1 MKKKFLILFLILLL
15 GTFFRFYRLN
25 EVPPSP
31 SLDEVS
37 IGWNAYSILKT
48 GKDEYGYQFPVLL
61 RAYDDWRPALY
72 VYLTIPF
79 IKVLGLSTA
88 SVRLPAVLLSLTTIL
103 GTYFLVKELFKNS
116 RFTVYYSLITSFLL
130 AISPW
135 HIYLSRLGHEVGAGL
150 TFSVLAVLF
159 FLKWLHSNTLGYR
172 TRIVWL
178 ILTVFFFALSFYT
191 YQSQKVFGPLLILAL
206 ALIFRKQLRQFKK
219 EIVFAGLLGLILLI
233 PILKASLSPGGLIR
247 FQGSSIFS
255 EHTTLKELSA
265 LRIARDYQQHSSL
278 GLIFDNQQVVTGLTL
293 LTNYLSHFNPSWLF
307 FNAGEERH
315 KIPGLGYLYL
325 WELPLLLVGA
335 YQLIKEKFSKETK
348 LLIFSWI
355 AVASLPASIAT
366 QTPHGMRAFNMLPIF
381 QIIAAVGTVSL
392 LQKINTKRIHK
403 ILVFGLTVMLL
414 IGSFAY
420 LYHNYFFNFPYE
432 QSSSF
437 QYPLSRAIFYV
448 LLIEDKYDKIV
459 FSERGQCDQSYM
471 FFLFFS
477 KTDPAWYQKQGGTVS
492 GGFGKEHR
500 FGKYEFRHIDWEQE
514 AQGPSVGKILYVG
527 DITDLPEGIA
537 GLETFELLDGR
548 KAIKVVAR

>member
-1 MKKKFLILFLILLL
+1 MKKILFLILLL
-15 GTFFRFYRLN
+15 GTFFRLYRLN

-48 GKDEYGYQFPVLL
+48 GKDEYGYRFPVLL

-79 IKVLGLSTA
+79 IKVLGLSTT

-103 GTYFLVKELFKNS
+103 GAYFLVKELFKNS

-159 FLKWLHSNTLGYR
+159 FLKWFHSNTLVYR

-178 ILTVFFFALSFYT
+178 TLTTSFFALSFYT

-206 ALIFRKQLRQFKK
+206 VLIFRKQLLKFKK
-219 EIVFAGLLGLILLI
+219 EIVFAGLLGLLLLI

-255 EHTTLKELSA
+255 EHTRLKELSA
-265 LRIARDYQQHSSL
+265 LRLARDYQQHSFL
-278 GLIFDNQQVVTGLTL
+278 GLIFDNQKVAMGLTF
-293 LTNYLSHFNPSWLF
+293 LTSYSSHFDPSWLF
-307 FNAGEERH
+307 FNTGEERH
-315 KIPGLGYLYL
+315 KIPGLGHLYL
-325 WELPLLLVGA
+325 WELPLLLVGV

-355 AVASLPASIAT
+355 AVAPLPASIAT
-366 QTPHGMRAFNMLPIF
+366 QTPHGMRAF
-381 QIIAAVGTVSL
+381 SL
-392 LQKINTKRIHK
+392 LPMPQ
-403 ILVFGLTVMLL
+403 ILAAIGLIFLISKFRLEKFLKFLTLTTVL
-414 IGSFAY
+414 IFFFFNLGY
-420 LYHNYFFNFPYE
+420 LYHNYFVNFPHE
-432 QSSSF
+432 QSEAF
-437 QYPLSRAIFYV
+437 QYLLSQTIPYV
-448 LLIEDKYDKIV
+448 LSIEDNYQKIV
-459 FSERGQCDQSYM
+459 FSNWDNCQQSYM

-477 KTDPAWYQKQGGTVS
+477 QYNPATYLDQGGTIS
-492 GGFGKEHR
+492 GGRDKTHV
-500 FGKYEFRHIDWEQE
+500 FGKYEFRPIDWGTEKKE
-514 AQGPSVGKILYVG
+514 KNILYVG
-527 DITDLPEGIA
+527 NTGDFPEGI
-537 GLETFELLDGR
+537 GSLQTFKLTKEYE
-548 KAIKVVAR
+548 AIKVVPGR